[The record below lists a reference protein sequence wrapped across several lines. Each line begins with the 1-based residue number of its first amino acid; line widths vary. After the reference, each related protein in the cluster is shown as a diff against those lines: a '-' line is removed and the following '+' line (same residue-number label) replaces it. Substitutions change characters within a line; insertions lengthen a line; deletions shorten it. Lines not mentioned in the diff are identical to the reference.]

1 MTLEEIKIAFFR
13 ANETPQ
19 IFSPNKYSVELKKA
33 IVDYTYTHNLS
44 GRRMGIL
51 LTGNDSI
58 TSTINQWKRKY
69 GTEPVAIVHGRNCRF
84 DVRSKCLFVADYIEG
99 RKTYKQIEKENN
111 IRHHTL
117 KTWVY
122 KYKKTYKE
130 YISTLPDGVPY
141 VAEKKRIVRGNVNIQ
156 AKREEL
162 KKVKS
167 ALNAILSL
175 NVTKSVKVECQKEF
189 DNISEKEQK
198 LELLV
203 KLQKELAID

>member
-1 MTLEEIKIAFFR
+1 MTLEEMKIAFLR

-19 IFSPNKYSVELKKA
+19 VFSPNKYSVELKKA
-33 IVDYTYTHNLS
+33 VVDYTYKHNLS
-44 GRRMGIL
+44 GRYMAIL
-51 LTGNDSI
+51 LTGSA
-58 TSTINQWKRKY
+58 TTASTINNWKRKY
-69 GTEPVAIVHGRNCRF
+69 GTEPVAIVHGRSCRF
-84 DVRSKCLFVADYIEG
+84 DVRSKCLFVADYVEG
-99 RKTYKQIEKENN
+99 RKTYNQIEKENN

-122 KYKKTYKE
+122 KYRKTYKE

-141 VAEKKRIVRGNVNIQ
+141 VAEEKRIVRGNANIQ

-162 KKVKS
+162 KKVKL